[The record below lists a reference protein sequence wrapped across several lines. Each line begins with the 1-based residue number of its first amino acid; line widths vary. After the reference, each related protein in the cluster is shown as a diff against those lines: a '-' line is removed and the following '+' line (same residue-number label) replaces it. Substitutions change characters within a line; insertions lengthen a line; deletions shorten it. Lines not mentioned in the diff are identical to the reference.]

1 MSWFVP
7 LSVAFVVI
15 FLAELGDKTQ
25 LITISFASK
34 YPRLPVF
41 LGVFLAMS
49 IVTIIGVA
57 VGAVLVSIIPIQTVK
72 VLSGLIFIG
81 FGVWTLISKEEGLDE
96 GEGEIETSKYQ
107 EFKKGKV
114 FSTAF
119 LMTALAE
126 FGDKTQLAA
135 IALTAQYGE
144 PLSVYIGAV
153 LAFAVIVGIGV
164 VLGRK
169 ISEKVES
176 KWIEMGSGILFIVL
190 GIVFIVEALFF

>member
-1 MSWFVP
+1 MSWYIA
-7 LSVAFVVI
+7 LSVAFVAI

-34 YPRLPVF
+34 HPRLPVF
-41 LGVFLAMS
+41 FGVSLAMS
-49 IVTIIGVA
+49 IITIIGVA
-57 VGAVLVSIIPIQTVK
+57 VGAVLVSVIPIQMVK

-81 FGVWTLISKEEGLDE
+81 FGVWTLISEEEELEE
-96 GEGEIETSKYQ
+96 GEGEIISQKNQTPRS
-107 EFKKGKV
+107 GKI

-119 LMTALAE
+119 FMTAIAE

-144 PLSVYIGAV
+144 PVFVYLGAV
-153 LAFAVIVGIGV
+153 LAFAAIVGIGV
-164 VLGRK
+164 ILGK
-169 ISEKVES
+169 KLSEKVES
-176 KWIEMGSGILFIVL
+176 KWIEIGSGVLFIVL